1 MTKPPSKTEVEPSNM
16 ILVTLDDFEGEDRK
30 TMEEYINE
38 LTREALMRASTRT
51 RQGVIIKPGSR
62 PKLAPDLLLWIT
74 GVLYIITGVLGN
86 VTALFIFLSP
96 IPTFYTIVRRRN
108 TGVQQP
114 EPYVFTLL
122 NALLWLYYGV
132 SKHNGLL
139 IATIMEAIYVVLFVL
154 YAANQNMRDR
164 TIKWAVGLDIGLSGA
179 VLAVAT
185 FAISQLE
192 LRIRVIGIICACFN
206 VLMCASPLTAVIN
219 VIQHENVDAMP
230 FWLSFF
236 LFLNGGVWLVYGIIN
251 RDMLIGIPN
260 GIGFLLGTIQLI
272 VYAIYANF
280 IHCRRLRL
288 FLRGLVGR
296 QALVAP
302 LLPNAV
308 EGQEA

>member
-1 MTKPPSKTEVEPSNM
+1 MRPREEQQPVTPPPQNEVAWTAAAEASRSSILFRSKARPCYMFYASPAMAAKQAMKITLLSLGTCGYHVQTKPICRTRARESYASLTKE
-16 ILVTLDDFEGEDRK
+16 LKEDRNK
-30 TMEEYINE
+30 KRGDSRKRRKDESIDHGSQD
-38 LTREALMRASTRT
+38 STT
-51 RQGVIIKPGSR
+51 KM
-62 PKLAPDLLLWIT
+62 
-74 GVLYIITGVLGN
+74 
-86 VTALFIFLSP
+86 
-96 IPTFYTIVRRRN
+96 
-108 TGVQQP
+108 
-114 EPYVFTLL
+114 
-122 NALLWLYYGV
+122 
-132 SKHNGLL
+132 
-139 IATIMEAIYVVLFVL
+139 ATP
-154 YAANQNMRDR
+154 DR

-236 LFLNGGVWLVYGIIN
+236 LFLNGGVWLVYGIID